1 MGKIEQGLEA
11 MDGGLLVLLTVAL
24 TVVVLIIQ
32 RTEARRRRR
41 IAILFLLFVP
51 ILLWYINLRQAW
63 GEAITGFFVA
73 LFLNLLFWVFIGRYN
88 PVGSS
93 DDIRVL
99 GLDD

>member
-1 MGKIEQGLEA
+1 
-11 MDGGLLVLLTVAL
+11 MDGGLLVLLTVAF
-24 TVVVLIIQ
+24 TAVVLIIQ

-41 IAILFLLFVP
+41 IAFLFLLFVP
-51 ILLWYINLRQAW
+51 ILLWYINLRRAW
-63 GEAITGFFVA
+63 GEALIGFFVA
-73 LFLNLLFWVFIGRYN
+73 LFLNLLFWVLIGRYN